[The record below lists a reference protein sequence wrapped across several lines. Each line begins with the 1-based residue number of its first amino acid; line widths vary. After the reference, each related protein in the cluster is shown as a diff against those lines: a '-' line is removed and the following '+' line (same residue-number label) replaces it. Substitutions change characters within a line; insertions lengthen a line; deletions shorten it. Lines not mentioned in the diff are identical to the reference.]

1 MTYEGIFM
9 MDKMCLYGI
18 HLSVYLV
25 IKLYESTDRKK

>member
-18 HLSVYLV
+18 HLSVLV